1 MVRKE
6 VRKHIF
12 LLLFRIEFNSEQD
25 MPEQI
30 MMYFDEIQS
39 QYEIKEADKKY
50 IIEKY
55 NAIVD
60 KKSTIDKMINEHVT
74 GWKTTRMSK
83 VDLTILRMAVYEMK
97 WDDDIPLKVA
107 INEAVELSKIY
118 SADIGPSFINGVL
131 AKFA

>member
-1 MVRKE
+1 MGRKE

-25 MPEQI
+25 MQEQI
-30 MMYFDEIQS
+30 MLYFDEIQS

-55 NAIVD
+55 NAIIE
-60 KKSTIDKMINEHVT
+60 KKSIIDKMIDENVT

>member
-1 MVRKE
+1 MGRKE

-25 MPEQI
+25 MQEQI
-30 MMYFDEIQS
+30 MLYFDEIQS

-55 NAIVD
+55 NAIIE
-60 KKSTIDKMINEHVT
+60 KKSIIDKMIDENVT

-118 SADIGPSFINGVL
+118 STDIGPSFINGVL

>member
-1 MVRKE
+1 MGRKE

-25 MPEQI
+25 MQEQI
-30 MMYFDEIQS
+30 MLYFDEIQS

-55 NAIVD
+55 NAIVE
-60 KKSTIDKMINEHVT
+60 KKLIIDKMIDENVT